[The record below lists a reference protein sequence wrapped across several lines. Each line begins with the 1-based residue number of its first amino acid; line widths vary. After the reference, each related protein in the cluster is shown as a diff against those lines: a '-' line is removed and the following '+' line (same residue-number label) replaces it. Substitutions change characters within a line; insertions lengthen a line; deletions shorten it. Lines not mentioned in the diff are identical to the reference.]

1 MEGRAS
7 QPGSLSA
14 KRKAGPGGAQ
24 GTGQKARSC
33 REVLFAPGEP
43 AAAAERIPAAE
54 DTRPRPAAG
63 RSRVPGLPAPVVRAP
78 GPCAQTLPSLTAK
91 AAHCRASD
99 CGHAG
104 YSCQS
109 QDTPVFPN
117 VKRTETLS
125 VERGDAAAADTTNLQ
140 HLTKS

>member
-54 DTRPRPAAG
+54 DARPRPAAG
-63 RSRVPGLPAPVVRAP
+63 RSRVPGLPAPAVRAP
-78 GPCAQTLPSLTAK
+78 GPCAPTLPSLTAK
-91 AAHCRASD
+91 AAPCRLLTAVTRVIRVSPKTPP
-99 CGHAG
+99 C
-104 YSCQS
+104 S
-109 QDTPVFPN
+109 QT
-117 VKRTETLS
+117 
-125 VERGDAAAADTTNLQ
+125 
-140 HLTKS
+140 